1 MKPPIPLKS
10 QKTPKNG
17 DEIEPPKEVVET
29 VDANWGEG
37 LEEKEF
43 VLQGEPD
50 EPCDDPKKVPDGDD
64 DDEYKPS
71 IAGDEIVADLSKEPK
86 NVPVDAGDEPL
97 DPEAQLHKE
106 VEQLSAPLKVRHVT
120 LMEPVMSRGVQ
131 HVLPAMDRIMTR
143 MKYMGVWV
151 NRIHSD
157 RAKELLSSKFRS
169 WVAHQNVMQSFT
181 AGDDPQSNGHC
192 EAEVNQLK
200 RRTRLLLHTASQ
212 ENTHWPQAMRYAV
225 EERLRGQM
233 NALGSPTPKMLPYNS
248 NVLVKRKRWHN
259 RRDLMPRPF
268 VEAKLLCPSPDMTN
282 GWLVFT
288 TKERQV
294 LHASEAILPDPVGDQ
309 VHLQLEEAE
318 AGSKPPRRLH
328 GKQPMPG
335 HQPMRVPLPEM
346 PRDDRGG
353 EPSLVFDGFDGSK
366 GCEKRVEHVHENPEG
381 EKDEIDRCFD
391 ELMAK
396 KCEKKLDSTT
406 NAKGILKPENLKMMM
421 GNTKNGLW
429 SKRKPWI
436 PLKSS
441 WDGCMK
447 MRLILFM
454 ICWMLSPQMNIWETF
469 VGHESTGCKRKG
481 NGWNRI
487 S

>member
-1 MKPPIPLKS
+1 
-10 QKTPKNG
+10 
-17 DEIEPPKEVVET
+17 
-29 VDANWGEG
+29 
-37 LEEKEF
+37 
-43 VLQGEPD
+43 
-50 EPCDDPKKVPDGDD
+50 
-64 DDEYKPS
+64 
-71 IAGDEIVADLSKEPK
+71 
-86 NVPVDAGDEPL
+86 
-97 DPEAQLHKE
+97 
-106 VEQLSAPLKVRHVT
+106 
-120 LMEPVMSRGVQ
+120 
-131 HVLPAMDRIMTR
+131 
-143 MKYMGVWV
+143 
-151 NRIHSD
+151 
-157 RAKELLSSKFRS
+157 
-169 WVAHQNVMQSFT
+169 
-181 AGDDPQSNGHC
+181 
-192 EAEVNQLK
+192 
-200 RRTRLLLHTASQ
+200 
-212 ENTHWPQAMRYAV
+212 
-225 EERLRGQM
+225 M

-294 LHASEAILPDPVGDQ
+294 LHAREAILPDPPVGDQ